1 MKTSFKVDD
10 LVFARIKGYRP
21 WPGRVLE
28 IPNPKKASVF
38 FFGTYDVG
46 MVNLNDLW
54 PYNDVNKDKFGKT
67 KGKNKQFEQAL
78 LEIVEYPGMLIPQ
91 EVIDRLEP
99 SSTSSEPPAKEQTTE
114 YKVEDRKIWVQ
125 IRETGDFIEINLDK
139 DRPKSFASNEDAMKW
154 DSDRAKEALKFKS
167 LVESGKYVPEEVLKN
182 LEEKDDRSEEEQS
195 LLEKWIFLKNDRNE
209 KIEWLKVEA
218 SIAEIEIQ
226 LKKHL
231 HPDHPELPVV
241 IQLLQQLNSLKVT
254 KLMLKKQ
261 PQVFETVNRLCHY
274 LGPKNTD
281 ETLMPKVKLVK
292 SLSNGILSKWKSYF
306 EDLSN
311 DNFTA
316 DFKTLI
322 LKFQESIKN
331 MPVEKQRFMVCE
343 IE

>member
-1 MKTSFKVDD
+1 M
-10 LVFARIKGYRP
+10 
-21 WPGRVLE
+21 
-28 IPNPKKASVF
+28 
-38 FFGTYDVG
+38 
-46 MVNLNDLW
+46 
-54 PYNDVNKDKFGKT
+54 
-67 KGKNKQFEQAL
+67 
-78 LEIVEYPGMLIPQ
+78 
-91 EVIDRLEP
+91 
-99 SSTSSEPPAKEQTTE
+99 
-114 YKVEDRKIWVQ
+114 
-125 IRETGDFIEINLDK
+125 
-139 DRPKSFASNEDAMKW
+139 
-154 DSDRAKEALKFKS
+154 
-167 LVESGKYVPEEVLKN
+167 VESGKYVPEEVLKN

-261 PQVFETVNRLCHY
+261 PQVFETVNQLCHY

-306 EDLSN
+306 EELSN
-311 DNFTA
+311 DKDFTA
-316 DFKTLI
+316 DFTTLI